1 MAAEENGLLER
12 AEALK
17 NEGNAL
23 FQQER
28 FALAVEKYNDAIELN
43 PEVPAYYSNRA
54 FCHLK
59 LESYGLALA
68 DATVALELDKTFV
81 KAYYRRGSAYM
92 ALAKYKDALKDFKAV
107 RQLRPSDRDAM
118 AKYKACDKEVKREAF
133 ERAIHTDEPTKAS
146 VLESLDVDAIAI
158 EESYAGP
165 RISMPL
171 SHESVVEVAQAFKKQ
186 QKLHTRFAFE
196 VLIEVK
202 KVLEALPSLVDVD
215 VPEGTHINVCGDTH
229 GQYYDLLNIFEL
241 HGYPSET
248 NPYLFNGDFVDR
260 GSFSVEV
267 VLLLFC
273 FKVLYPQHLHLTR
286 GNHESLNMNKV
297 YGFEGEVRHKYSAQM
312 FQLYTEVFHC
322 LPLAYVL
329 GKKALSY
336 YALLIAIIF
345 LYYLSFFVHAGAR
358 RARRALLAR
367 RRHARR
373 YPKDR
378 QTTRAAG

>member
-1 MAAEENGLLER
+1 
-12 AEALK
+12 
-17 NEGNAL
+17 
-23 FQQER
+23 
-28 FALAVEKYNDAIELN
+28 
-43 PEVPAYYSNRA
+43 
-54 FCHLK
+54 
-59 LESYGLALA
+59 
-68 DATVALELDKTFV
+68 
-81 KAYYRRGSAYM
+81 
-92 ALAKYKDALKDFKAV
+92 
-107 RQLRPSDRDAM
+107 
-118 AKYKACDKEVKREAF
+118 
-133 ERAIHTDEPTKAS
+133 
-146 VLESLDVDAIAI
+146 
-158 EESYAGP
+158 
-165 RISMPL
+165 
-171 SHESVVEVAQAFKKQ
+171 
-186 QKLHTRFAFE
+186 

-336 YALLIAIIF
+336 HALLIAIIF
-345 LYYLSFFVHAGAR
+345 LYLFIILRTCRCSSCTAGSSRATTSRSTISERSTDDASRRMRGSCRRSCGATRRWVCPR
-358 RARRALLAR
+358 RAPADEMESPRCIAEMCRAVRTTRIAR
-367 RRHARR
+367 RRCRGVRR
-373 YPKDR
+373 ASGASASRSAP
-378 QTTRAAG
+378 T

>member
-107 RQLRPSDRDAM
+107 RQLRPSDKDAM

-158 EESYAGP
+158 EESYGGP
-165 RISMPL
+165 RITMPL
-171 SHESVVEVAQAFKKQ
+171 SHESVLQVAQAFKKQ

-329 GKKALSY
+329 GKKVLS
-336 YALLIAIIF
+336 
-345 LYYLSFFVHAGAR
+345 
-358 RARRALLAR
+358 
-367 RRHARR
+367 
-373 YPKDR
+373 
-378 QTTRAAG
+378 